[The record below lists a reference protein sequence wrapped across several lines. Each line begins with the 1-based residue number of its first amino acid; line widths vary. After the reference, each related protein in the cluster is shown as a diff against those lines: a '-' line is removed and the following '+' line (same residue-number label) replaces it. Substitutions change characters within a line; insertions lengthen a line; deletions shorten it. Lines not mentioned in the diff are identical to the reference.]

1 MSQQTVDDGSHA
13 GGTEDERVPITGRRL
28 LIAMVGG
35 AAGVV
40 AMVPVLVGVPW
51 VLNVFR
57 VEPIESFAAIGE
69 FLALDASVT
78 VGIFL
83 FAAGGVVIL
92 PTLFLVAGPFA
103 PPERPKYLR
112 AVTVATMFWPGFVFT
127 FWPGGDTLTIGVFL
141 VASLLAHWIYGAV
154 LGTVVIRFTG
164 LPYHDV

>member
-1 MSQQTVDDGSHA
+1 MSQQTVEDGA
-13 GGTEDERVPITGRRL
+13 PATDTEDDRVPITGRRL
-28 LIAMVGG
+28 VTAMVGG
-35 AAGVV
+35 AAGVL
-40 AMVPVLVGVPW
+40 AMVPVLVGIPW
-51 VLNVFR
+51 LLNVFR

-69 FLALDASVT
+69 FLALEASVT

-83 FAAGGVVIL
+83 FVAGGVVIL

-127 FWPGGDTLTIGVFL
+127 FWPGGDTVTIAAFL
-141 VASLLAHWIYGAV
+141 VVSLLAHWIYGAV
-154 LGTVVIRFTG
+154 LGTVVVRSTG